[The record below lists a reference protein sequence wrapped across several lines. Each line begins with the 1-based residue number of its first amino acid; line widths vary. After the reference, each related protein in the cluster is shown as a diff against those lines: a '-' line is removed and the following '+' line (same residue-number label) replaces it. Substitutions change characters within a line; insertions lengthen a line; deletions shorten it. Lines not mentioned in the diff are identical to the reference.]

1 MSDYRSVKVNSKFFD
16 RVYEITHEST
26 MRAIENAT
34 TKSSNYSYL
43 SNKRGGWNKRGGRD
57 FFEKLVHKSNKR
69 GVEGGQI

>member
-43 SNKRGGWNKRGGRD
+43 SNKRGGWNKRGGGA
-57 FFEKLVHKSNKR
+57 KNGKSLN
-69 GVEGGQI
+69 VEGVININF